1 MADTFTTNLNLTKP
15 EPGASEDTWGDKL
28 NTNLDTIDAIFGNGG
43 TSVSLGNV
51 SVDRLDL
58 GDNEKIRLGASQDL
72 EIFHNGSNS
81 VIKDGGTGNL
91 YLQGTNLLLTDSAGY
106 TFIECIDSG
115 NAGTVKLY
123 HSASEKLATTSTGID
138 VTGAITADDYRTDG
152 SNVFYLTSAADWRFR
167 TTDGHERV
175 RIESSGNVGIG
186 TSSPAEKL
194 HINGSSSEV
203 ALKIDTTNADP
214 KIRLTTLGQQDWS
227 IGVDYSDSGKLKINE
242 SGNVGT
248 LTALT
253 IDPSRVVGIG
263 NSSPASFWSQ
273 ANSLVLDASGNT
285 GMTIKS
291 TSSGNGRIVF
301 TDQSSSNPGFTDGGQ
316 IHYGHSADD
325 MRFRTAGADRVTID
339 SSGRLGIGTTSP
351 SQILHLEKSDDP
363 MLLITRGSS
372 NRVLLGDTGSNNGGD
387 LLLYNSSGSNTV
399 LIRSGANSYLNGGN
413 VGIGTTSPSDKLTV
427 NGNLSIFGNKIYNG
441 SASNSAGISF
451 PSSTVK
457 IDGYNGIIFNSSTA
471 GVGLQTERMR
481 ITNAGNVGI
490 GTTSP
495 SEPLHI
501 SNSDPKI
508 RLQDSD
514 GTNQFST
521 IFQNGGALNLLS
533 RNNTNNGFITFKAS
547 DGTTTTEFARFNM
560 SGNLGIGTTS
570 PSRKLTVQGG
580 SGDNLPVRIIGGAS
594 TTQSSMEFQ
603 DPSTTADY
611 KVTLGSKGD
620 NLFFQAGGSE
630 RMRIDSSGNVGIG
643 TTSPTQALHVV
654 GNGLFTGGLTVGD
667 SAADTFITRG
677 HTHLATSG
685 NNVGIGTTSPLMK
698 AHIAANLSSG
708 NVQDALMLSQNTSTT
723 ASGQGVRLYM
733 SSHNATNRS
742 AIIESVQGSSND
754 HHLAFYTNG
763 AFASPTEK
771 MRIDTSGNVGIGT
784 TSPFSK
790 VQIGANTFNGT
801 HGSYANDRVNL
812 SSNGALKSIMYAS
825 TYNSA
830 TYPDYGMLFVHG
842 PDTSNYNVWSISPDG
857 PAKGDSLNFIYGDTT
872 SNIHTLT
879 PKVVFDGSG
888 NVGVGTS
895 SPANK
900 LDVAGTINT
909 NNAYKLDN
917 QTLIEQ
923 TGSNIYFGDRD
934 DNDNVVDISGFSEQA
949 KIVLND
955 GFMTL
960 STGGSERARIDSS
973 GNFLV
978 GKTSPATANTG
989 VECRADGLLVATRDN
1004 AVVSVIN
1011 RKSSDG
1017 AAMQFRKDNTTVGS
1031 VSVTGSATAY
1041 NTSSDARLK
1050 DITGSARGL
1059 EVINELNPVAYDW
1072 KADGKSDEGLIA
1084 QEVMKLVPNAVS
1096 ETEEGYYQMDYSK
1109 LVTPLIKA
1117 IQEQQ
1122 EQIEELKQEIK
1133 ELKK

>member
-1 MADTFTTNLNLTKP
+1 
-15 EPGASEDTWGDKL
+15 
-28 NTNLDTIDAIFGNGG
+28 
-43 TSVSLGNV
+43 
-51 SVDRLDL
+51 
-58 GDNEKIRLGASQDL
+58 
-72 EIFHNGSNS
+72 
-81 VIKDGGTGNL
+81 
-91 YLQGTNLLLTDSAGY
+91 
-106 TFIECIDSG
+106 
-115 NAGTVKLY
+115 
-123 HSASEKLATTSTGID
+123 
-138 VTGAITADDYRTDG
+138 
-152 SNVFYLTSAADWRFR
+152 
-167 TTDGHERV
+167 
-175 RIESSGNVGIG
+175 
-186 TSSPAEKL
+186 
-194 HINGSSSEV
+194 
-203 ALKIDTTNADP
+203 
-214 KIRLTTLGQQDWS
+214 
-227 IGVDYSDSGKLKINE
+227 
-242 SGNVGT
+242 
-248 LTALT
+248 
-253 IDPSRVVGIG
+253 
-263 NSSPASFWSQ
+263 
-273 ANSLVLDASGNT
+273 
-285 GMTIKS
+285 MTIKS

-413 VGIGTTSPSDKLTV
+413 VGIGTS
-427 NGNLSIFGNKIYNG
+427 
-441 SASNSAGISF
+441 
-451 PSSTVK
+451 
-457 IDGYNGIIFNSSTA
+457 
-471 GVGLQTERMR
+471 
-481 ITNAGNVGI
+481 
-490 GTTSP
+490 SP

-570 PSRKLTVQGG
+570 PASSLHVHSTNFTAATFERNNASTNYGVSIDLKNSENNIFNLACEGTEDFSIGYTPSGG
-580 SGDNLPVRIIGGAS
+580 SKTNLFTLKSSGNVGIGISSGMTYPLTIHDNNSSNSYVHFVNS
-594 TTQSSMEFQ
+594 TTGTAFGDGSQIGV
-603 DPSTTADY
+603 PSGGTDLLILNRESANIKMYT
-611 KVTLGSKGD
+611 
-620 NLFFQAGGSE
+620 GGSE
-630 RMRIDSSGNVGIG
+630 KLRIDSSGNVGIG
-643 TTSPTQALHVV
+643 TSSPGVQLDIESS
-654 GNGLFTGGLTVGD
+654 GNNSQLELTATDGTDQSFGLFT
-667 SAADTFITRG
+667 
-677 HTHLATSG
+677 ATG
-685 NNVGIGTTSPLMK
+685 NNSNGAGFYIQDKTANAIRLKVDSSGKVGIGTTSPNT
-698 AHIAANLSSG
+698 NLEVTG
-708 NVQDALMLSQNTSTT
+708 ATGVDTKIRIST
-723 ASGQGVRLYM
+723 AG
-733 SSHNATNRS
+733 NATEKP
-742 AIIESVQGSSND
+742 AIQ
-754 HHLAFYTNG
+754 FYRNNG
-763 AFASPTEK
+763 AYGEVRYDAGGSVSGESGLIYTDYRDDTSSKHIWKTRNAEK
-771 MRIDTSGNVGIGT
+771 MRLDSVGNVGIGT

-790 VQIGANTFNGT
+790 VQIRANTFNGT
-801 HGSYANDRVNL
+801 HGSYASDRVNL

-888 NVGVGTS
+888 NVGIGTT